1 MVPSGE
7 RGASGYD
14 RGVADGDYRQASFDV
29 WQRMATGWDRERG
42 WMWDV
47 SHAVGEWMVQA
58 LAPAPGQTVLE
69 LACGT
74 GETGFAAAAVLGD
87 EGVLISTDFAPNMV
101 QAARTESQRLGLRN
115 VVHRQLDAE
124 RMELEDDSVDG
135 VLCRW
140 GYMLMAD
147 PAAALRETRRVLRGG
162 GALALS
168 VWGAPERNPWAS
180 RPARVVMEHTGAPA
194 PDPSAPGI
202 FAMADP
208 DRTRSLLSAAGF
220 AVRRMEELELSWRFE
235 DFDSYWRYL
244 TGLAGG
250 IAVAIAALPDH
261 EQRALRER
269 VQAAIQDYRCNGG
282 YELPGVVQNT
292 LAT

>member
-1 MVPSGE
+1 M
-7 RGASGYD
+7 
-14 RGVADGDYRQASFDV
+14 ADADYRQVSFDV
-29 WQRMATGWDRERG
+29 WQRMAEGWDRERR
-42 WMWDV
+42 WMWDA
-47 SHAVGEWMVQA
+47 SRAVGEWMVEA
-58 LAPAPGQTVLE
+58 LAPRPGQTVLE

-101 QAARTESQRLGLRN
+101 AAARAESQRLGLRN
-115 VVHRQLDAE
+115 VVHRELDAE
-124 RMELEDDSVDG
+124 QMDLEDDSADG

-147 PAAALRETRRVLRGG
+147 PAAALRETRRVLRDG

-168 VWGAPERNPWAS
+168 VWGAPERNPWATL
-180 RPARVVMEHTGAPA
+180 PGRVILEYTGAPA

-208 DRTRSLLSAAGF
+208 ERTRSLLDEAGF
-220 AVRRMEELELSWRFE
+220 EVRRMEELELSWRFE
-235 DFDSYWRYL
+235 DFAGYWRYL
-244 TGLAGG
+244 TQVAGA
-250 IAVAIAALPDH
+250 IAVAIAALPEH
-261 EQRALRER
+261 HQRALQER
-269 VQAAIQDYRCNGG
+269 VERAIQDYRSNGG
-282 YELPGVVQNT
+282 YELPAVAQNT